1 MGVFRFVYPGE
12 FCTLSC
18 SCTRYLEIDLHM
30 LHYQAIELP
39 KAASEHKQ
47 ALLSLS
53 SSILQK
59 FPCSPLTTI
68 DTFLLYM
75 RIVRAQGK
83 TMEALTMMTPD
94 DKKGA
99 EEVWKVGDGWEEAL
113 VEGTKDGFV
122 QTCKRKVRRWSGE
135 LRMMWERWVLVEELA
150 EKGGEWDWE
159 KEWERAED
167 LIRGAEDVP

>member
-1 MGVFRFVYPGE
+1 
-12 FCTLSC
+12 
-18 SCTRYLEIDLHM
+18 
-30 LHYQAIELP
+30 
-39 KAASEHKQ
+39 
-47 ALLSLS
+47 
-53 SSILQK
+53 
-59 FPCSPLTTI
+59 
-68 DTFLLYM
+68 
-75 RIVRAQGK
+75 
-83 TMEALTMMTPD
+83 MEALTMMTPD

-135 LRMMWERWVLVEELA
+135 LRMMWERWELVEELA